1 MIIETLEVG
10 PYMANCYIIGSESTR
25 KGLVIDPGADAPS
38 ILHVIN
44 KLGLSI
50 PFVAITHAHVDH
62 IGAIKQVVE
71 ETGAMMGM
79 HRLDYEGPFL
89 RQMNKLVAQFSGG
102 TSEEF
107 PKPQKF
113 LEDGDVLEVGDLK
126 FTVIHTPGHS
136 PGGICLHGEGV
147 VFTGDTLFNTGI
159 GRTDFPG
166 CSYEEILNSIRTRL
180 LTLPEDTTVYPGHG
194 PSTTVRYEK
203 QWNPFLHMR

>member
-1 MIIETLEVG
+1 MILETLEVG
-10 PYMANCYIIGSESTR
+10 PYMANCYIVGSEKTR

-38 ILHVIN
+38 ILRVVEKH
-44 KLGLSI
+44 GLSI
-50 PFVAITHAHVDH
+50 SFVAITHAHIDH

-71 ETGAMMGM
+71 ATGARLEM

-89 RQMNKLVAQFSGG
+89 QQMNRMVAQFTGG
-102 TSEEF
+102 SVEEF
-107 PKPQKF
+107 PKPDRM
-113 LEDGDVLEVGDLK
+113 LEDGDIINVGELK

-136 PGGICLHGEGV
+136 PGGICLYGEGV

-166 CSYEEILNSIRTRL
+166 CNYEDIMRSIRDRL
-180 LTLPEDTTVYPGHG
+180 LTLPGDTTVYPGHG

-203 QWNPFLHMR
+203 QWNPFLHMK